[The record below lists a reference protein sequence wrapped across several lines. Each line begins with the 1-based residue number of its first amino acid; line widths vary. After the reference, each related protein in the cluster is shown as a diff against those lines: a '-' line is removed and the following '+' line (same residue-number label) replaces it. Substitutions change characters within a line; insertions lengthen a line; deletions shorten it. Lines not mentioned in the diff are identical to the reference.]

1 MFSRVMLA
9 LDLSEL
15 TSRMLDVFYSVC
27 LDPGTEVY
35 LLHVVRKSENFAQ
48 TTPYSKKTYS
58 RLKGLA
64 QDIKNA
70 GYDNVEIL
78 WESNQDVLDG
88 IQKAVDQYDIN
99 LLIMASHGKG
109 VWASTFR
116 GSSTFNAVR
125 AIDIPTLV
133 VKGDY
138 KCSDYLQRILLPTD
152 FSRKSLIALN
162 FIRNLR
168 ENVGEVIFVH
178 VIEGV
183 RGDDELLENKEMAED
198 MLVELCNEMQ
208 NFGIKSRYVIADGG
222 AASKEICKLAEEEN
236 CSIVITGKTGAG
248 PIKGLLMGST
258 AQNILLN
265 SGRTL
270 WVMPDEESDE

>member
-1 MFSRVMLA
+1 MFSRVMMA

-15 TSRMLDVFYSVC
+15 TSRVLDVFYSVC
-27 LDPGTEVY
+27 PDPQTEVY
-35 LLHVVRKSENFAQ
+35 LLHVVRKPEDVPETSS
-48 TTPYSKKTYS
+48 YYKKTYS

-64 QDIKNA
+64 QDIRNA
-70 GYDNVEIL
+70 GYDQVKIL
-78 WESNQDVLDG
+78 WESNPEVLDG
-88 IQKAVDQYDIN
+88 IQKAVDEYDIN
-99 LLIMASHGKG
+99 LLVMASHGKG

-116 GSSTFNAVR
+116 GSSTFNVVR

-133 VKGDY
+133 AKGDY
-138 KCSDYLQRILLPTD
+138 KCDDYLRRVLLPTD

-168 ENVGEVIFVH
+168 EHVGEVIFLH
-178 VIEGV
+178 AIEGV
-183 RGDDELLENKEMAED
+183 RGDEELRENKEMAED
-198 MLVELCNEMQ
+198 MLQELCNEMQ
-208 NFGIKSRYVIADGG
+208 NFGVKSRYVIADGG

-236 CSIVITGKTGAG
+236 CSLIFSGRTGAG

-265 SGRTL
+265 SSRTL
-270 WVMPDEESDE
+270 WVMPDEESED

>member
-15 TSRMLDVFYSVC
+15 TSRMLDVLYSVC
-27 LDPGTEVY
+27 LDPETEVY
-35 LLHVVRKSENFAQ
+35 LLHVVRKAEDAAETSS
-48 TTPYSKKTYS
+48 YYKKTYS

-64 QDIKNA
+64 QDIRNA
-70 GYDNVEIL
+70 GYDNVKVL
-78 WESNQDVLDG
+78 WETDEDILNG
-88 IQKAVDQYDIN
+88 IRKAADQYNVN
-99 LLIMASHGKG
+99 LMIMASHGKG

-125 AIDIPTLV
+125 AIEIPTLI

-138 KCSDYLQRILLPTD
+138 KCDDYLNRILLPTD

-162 FIRNLR
+162 YIRNLR
-168 ENVGEVIFVH
+168 EHVGEVLFVH

-183 RGDDELLENKEMAED
+183 RGDEELTESKEMAED

-208 NFGIKSRYVIADGG
+208 NFGINSRYVLADGG

-236 CSIVITGKTGAG
+236 CSLIISGRTGAG

-265 SGRTL
+265 ASRTL
-270 WVMPDEESDE
+270 WVMPDEDSED

>member
-15 TSRMLDVFYSVC
+15 TSRMLDLFYSIC
-27 LDPGTEVY
+27 LSPETEVH
-35 LLHVVRKSENFAQ
+35 LLHVVKRPEDYDKSSS
-48 TTPYSKKTYS
+48 YYKKTYS
-58 RLKGLA
+58 RLSGLA

-70 GYDNVEIL
+70 GYDKVEIL
-78 WESNQDVLDG
+78 WESNPDVLNG

-109 VWASTFR
+109 LWASTFR

>member
-35 LLHVVRKSENFAQ
+35 LLHVVKRSENFAQ
-48 TTPYSKKTYS
+48 TTSYYKKTYS

-64 QDIKNA
+64 QDIRNA

-99 LLIMASHGKG
+99 LLLMASHGKG

-116 GSSTFNAVR
+116 GSSTFNVVR

-133 VKGDY
+133 IKGDY

-183 RGDDELLENKEMAED
+183 RGDEELRENKEMAED
-198 MLVELCNEMQ
+198 MLQELCNEMQ
-208 NFGIKSRYVIADGG
+208 DFGIQSRYVIADGG
-222 AASKEICKLAEEEN
+222 AASKEVCKLAEEEN
-236 CSIVITGKTGAG
+236 CSLVITGKTGAG

-265 SGRTL
+265 ANRTL

>member
-1 MFSRVMLA
+1 MLA

-15 TSRMLDVFYSVC
+15 TSRMLDVLYSVC
-27 LDPGTEVY
+27 LDPETEVY
-35 LLHVVRKSENFAQ
+35 LLHVVRKAEDAAETSS
-48 TTPYSKKTYS
+48 YYKKTYS

-64 QDIKNA
+64 QDIRNA
-70 GYDNVEIL
+70 GYDNVKVL
-78 WESNQDVLDG
+78 WETDEDILNG
-88 IQKAVDQYDIN
+88 IRKAADQYNVN
-99 LLIMASHGKG
+99 LMIMASHGKG

-125 AIDIPTLV
+125 AIEIPTLI

-138 KCSDYLQRILLPTD
+138 KCDDYLNRILLPTD

-162 FIRNLR
+162 YIRNLR
-168 ENVGEVIFVH
+168 EHVGEVLFVH

-183 RGDDELLENKEMAED
+183 RGDEELTESKEMAED

-208 NFGIKSRYVIADGG
+208 NFGINSRYVIADGG

-236 CSIVITGKTGAG
+236 CSLIISGRTGAG

-265 SGRTL
+265 ASRTL
-270 WVMPDEESDE
+270 WVMPDEDSED

>member
-15 TSRMLDVFYSVC
+15 TPRMLDVFYSIC
-27 LDPGTEVY
+27 LSPETEVH
-35 LLHVVRKSENFAQ
+35 LLHVVKRPEDYAKTS
-48 TTPYSKKTYS
+48 PYYKKTYS
-58 RLKGLA
+58 RLNGLA
-64 QDIKNA
+64 QNVKNA
-70 GYDNVEIL
+70 GYDKVEIL
-78 WESNQDVLDG
+78 WESNPDVLDG
-88 IQKAVDQYDIN
+88 IQKAVDQNDIN

-109 VWASTFR
+109 LWASTFR
-116 GSSTFNAVR
+116 GSSTFNAAR
-125 AIDIPTLV
+125 AIDIPILV

-178 VIEGV
+178 VIEGI

-198 MLVELCNEMQ
+198 MLKELCNEMQ
-208 NFGIKSRYVIADGG
+208 DFGIQSHYVIADGG

-236 CSIVITGKTGAG
+236 CSLVITGKTGAG

-265 SGRTL
+265 CNRTL

>member
-27 LDPGTEVY
+27 LDPDTEVY
-35 LLHVVRKSENFAQ
+35 LLHVVKKAEDAAETSS
-48 TTPYSKKTYS
+48 YYKKTYN

-70 GYDNVEIL
+70 GYDFVEIL
-78 WESNQDVLDG
+78 WENEPDILKG
-88 IQKAVDQYDIN
+88 IQKMVDQYNIN
-99 LLIMASHGKG
+99 LLLMASHGKG

-138 KCSDYLQRILLPTD
+138 KCEDYLNRILLPTD

-168 ENVGEVIFVH
+168 EHVGEVLFVH

-183 RGDDELLENKEMAED
+183 RGDEELRENKEMAED
-198 MLVELCNEMQ
+198 MLQELCNEMQ
-208 NFGIKSRYVIADGG
+208 DFDIKSRYVIADGG

-236 CSIVITGKTGAG
+236 CSLIFTGKTGAG

-265 SGRTL
+265 AERTL
-270 WVMPDEESDE
+270 WVMPDEDNDD

>member
-1 MFSRVMLA
+1 MLA

-15 TSRMLDVFYSVC
+15 TSRMLDVLYSVC
-27 LDPGTEVY
+27 LDPETEVY
-35 LLHVVRKSENFAQ
+35 LLHVVRKAEDAAETSS
-48 TTPYSKKTYS
+48 YYKKTYS

-64 QDIKNA
+64 QDIRNA
-70 GYDNVEIL
+70 GYDNVKVL
-78 WESNQDVLDG
+78 WETDEDILNG
-88 IQKAVDQYDIN
+88 IRKAADQYNVN
-99 LLIMASHGKG
+99 LMIMASHGKG

-125 AIDIPTLV
+125 AIEIPTLI

-138 KCSDYLQRILLPTD
+138 KCDDYLKRILLPTD

-162 FIRNLR
+162 YIRNLR
-168 ENVGEVIFVH
+168 EHVGEVLFVH

-183 RGDDELLENKEMAED
+183 RGDEELTESKEMAED

-208 NFGIKSRYVIADGG
+208 NFGINSRYVIADGG

-236 CSIVITGKTGAG
+236 CSLIISGRTGAG

-265 SGRTL
+265 ASRTL
-270 WVMPDEESDE
+270 WVMPDEESED

>member
-48 TTPYSKKTYS
+48 TTPYYKKTYS

-64 QDIKNA
+64 QDIRNA

-78 WESNQDVLDG
+78 WEGNQDVLDG

-99 LLIMASHGKG
+99 LLLMASHGKG

-116 GSSTFNAVR
+116 GSSTFNVVR
-125 AIDIPTLV
+125 ALDIPTLV
-133 VKGDY
+133 IKGDY

-183 RGDDELLENKEMAED
+183 RGDEELRENKEMAED
-198 MLVELCNEMQ
+198 MLQELCNEMQ
-208 NFGIKSRYVIADGG
+208 DFGIQSRYVIADGG
-222 AASKEICKLAEEEN
+222 AASKEVCKLAEEEN
-236 CSIVITGKTGAG
+236 CSLVITGKTGAG

-265 SGRTL
+265 ANRTL

>member
-27 LDPGTEVY
+27 LDPETEVY
-35 LLHVVRKSENFAQ
+35 LLHVVKKAEDAAVSSS
-48 TTPYSKKTYS
+48 YYKKTYN

-70 GYDNVEIL
+70 GYDFVEIL
-78 WESNQDVLDG
+78 WENEPDVLSG
-88 IQKAVDQYDIN
+88 IQKMVDQYNIN
-99 LLIMASHGKG
+99 LLLMASHGKG

-116 GSSTFNAVR
+116 GSSTFNVVR

-138 KCSDYLQRILLPTD
+138 KCEDYLHRILLPTD

-168 ENVGEVIFVH
+168 EHVGEVLFVH

-183 RGDDELLENKEMAED
+183 RGDEELRENKEMAED
-198 MLVELCNEMQ
+198 MLQELCNEMQ
-208 NFGIKSRYVIADGG
+208 DFGIRSRYVIADGG

-236 CSIVITGKTGAG
+236 CSLIFTGKTGAG

-265 SGRTL
+265 AGRTL
-270 WVMPDEESDE
+270 WVMPDEESEE

>member
-27 LDPGTEVY
+27 LDPETEVY
-35 LLHVVRKSENFAQ
+35 LLHVVKKAEDAAVSSS
-48 TTPYSKKTYS
+48 YYKKTYN

-70 GYDNVEIL
+70 GYDFVEIL
-78 WESNQDVLDG
+78 WENEPDVMSG
-88 IQKAVDQYDIN
+88 IQKMVDQYNIN
-99 LLIMASHGKG
+99 LLLMASHGKG
-109 VWASTFR
+109 LWASTFR

-125 AIDIPTLV
+125 AIDVPTLV

-138 KCSDYLQRILLPTD
+138 KCEDYLHRILLPTD

-168 ENVGEVIFVH
+168 EHVGEVLFVH

-183 RGDDELLENKEMAED
+183 RGDEELRENKEMAED
-198 MLVELCNEMQ
+198 MLQELCNEMQ
-208 NFGIKSRYVIADGG
+208 DFGIRSRYVIADGG

-236 CSIVITGKTGAG
+236 CSLIFTGKTGAG

-265 SGRTL
+265 AGRTL
-270 WVMPDEESDE
+270 WVMPDEESEE

>member
-1 MFSRVMLA
+1 MFSQVMLA

-15 TSRMLDVFYSVC
+15 TSRMLDVLYSVC
-27 LDPGTEVY
+27 LDPETEVY
-35 LLHVVRKSENFAQ
+35 LLHVVRKAEDAAETSS
-48 TTPYSKKTYS
+48 YYKKTYS

-64 QDIKNA
+64 QDIRNA
-70 GYDNVEIL
+70 GYDDVKVL
-78 WESNQDVLDG
+78 WETDEDILNG
-88 IQKAVDQYDIN
+88 IRKAADQYNVN
-99 LLIMASHGKG
+99 LMIMASHGKG
-109 VWASTFR
+109 GWASTFR
-116 GSSTFNAVR
+116 GRSTFNAVR
-125 AIDIPTLV
+125 AIEIPTLI

-138 KCSDYLQRILLPTD
+138 KCDDYLNRILLPTD

-162 FIRNLR
+162 YIRNLR
-168 ENVGEVIFVH
+168 EHVGEVLFVH

-183 RGDDELLENKEMAED
+183 RGDEELTESKEMAED

-208 NFGIKSRYVIADGG
+208 NFGINSRYVIADGG

-236 CSIVITGKTGAG
+236 CSLIISGRTGAG

-265 SGRTL
+265 ASRTL
-270 WVMPDEESDE
+270 WVMPDEDSED

>member
-15 TSRMLDVFYSVC
+15 TSRMLDVLYSVC
-27 LDPGTEVY
+27 LDPETEVY
-35 LLHVVRKSENFAQ
+35 LLHVVRKAEDAAETSS
-48 TTPYSKKTYS
+48 YYKKTYS

-64 QDIKNA
+64 QDIRNA
-70 GYDNVEIL
+70 GYDNVKVL
-78 WESNQDVLDG
+78 WETDEDILNG
-88 IQKAVDQYDIN
+88 IRKAADQYNVN
-99 LLIMASHGKG
+99 LMIMASHGKG

-125 AIDIPTLV
+125 AIEIPTLI

-138 KCSDYLQRILLPTD
+138 KCDDYLKRILLPTD

-162 FIRNLR
+162 YIRNLR
-168 ENVGEVIFVH
+168 EHVGEVLFVH

-183 RGDDELLENKEMAED
+183 RGDEELTESKEMAED

-208 NFGIKSRYVIADGG
+208 NFGINSRYVLADGG

-236 CSIVITGKTGAG
+236 CSLIISGRTGAG

-265 SGRTL
+265 ASRTL
-270 WVMPDEESDE
+270 WVMPDEESED

>member
-48 TTPYSKKTYS
+48 TTPYYKKTYS

-116 GSSTFNAVR
+116 GSSTFNVVR

-183 RGDDELLENKEMAED
+183 RGDEELRENREMAED
-198 MLVELCNEMQ
+198 MLQELCNEMQ
-208 NFGIKSRYVIADGG
+208 DFSIQSRYVIADGG
-222 AASKEICKLAEEEN
+222 AASKEVCKLAEEEN
-236 CSIVITGKTGAG
+236 CSLVITGKTGAG

-265 SGRTL
+265 ASRTL

>member
-15 TSRMLDVFYSVC
+15 TSRMLDVLYSVC
-27 LDPGTEVY
+27 LDPETEVY
-35 LLHVVRKSENFAQ
+35 LLHVVRKAEDAAETSS
-48 TTPYSKKTYS
+48 YYKKTYS

-64 QDIKNA
+64 QDIRNA
-70 GYDNVEIL
+70 GYDNVKVL
-78 WESNQDVLDG
+78 WETDEDILNG
-88 IQKAVDQYDIN
+88 IRKAADQYNVN
-99 LLIMASHGKG
+99 LMIMASHGKG

-125 AIDIPTLV
+125 AIEIPTLI

-138 KCSDYLQRILLPTD
+138 KCDDYLNRILLPTD
-152 FSRKSLIALN
+152 FSRKSLIALSY
-162 FIRNLR
+162 IRNLR
-168 ENVGEVIFVH
+168 EHVGEVLFVH

-183 RGDDELLENKEMAED
+183 RGDEELTESKEMAED

-208 NFGIKSRYVIADGG
+208 NFGINSRYVIADGG

-236 CSIVITGKTGAG
+236 CSLIISGRTGAG

-265 SGRTL
+265 ASRTL
-270 WVMPDEESDE
+270 WVMPDEDSED

>member
-15 TSRMLDVFYSVC
+15 TSRMLDVLYSVC
-27 LDPGTEVY
+27 LDPETEVY
-35 LLHVVRKSENFAQ
+35 LLHVVRKAEDAAETSS
-48 TTPYSKKTYS
+48 YYKKTYS
-58 RLKGLA
+58 RLKGRA
-64 QDIKNA
+64 QDIRNA
-70 GYDNVEIL
+70 GYDNVKVL
-78 WESNQDVLDG
+78 WETDEDILNG
-88 IQKAVDQYDIN
+88 IRKAADQYNVN
-99 LLIMASHGKG
+99 LMIMASHGKG

-125 AIDIPTLV
+125 AIEIPTLI

-138 KCSDYLQRILLPTD
+138 KCDDYLNRILLPTD

-162 FIRNLR
+162 YIRNLR
-168 ENVGEVIFVH
+168 EHVGEVLFVH

-183 RGDDELLENKEMAED
+183 RGDEELTESKEMAED

-208 NFGIKSRYVIADGG
+208 NFGINSRYVIADGG

-236 CSIVITGKTGAG
+236 CSLIISGRTGAG

-265 SGRTL
+265 ASRTL
-270 WVMPDEESDE
+270 WVMPDEDSED

>member
-15 TSRMLDVFYSVC
+15 TSRMLDVLYSVC
-27 LDPGTEVY
+27 LDPETEVY
-35 LLHVVRKSENFAQ
+35 LLHVVRKAEDAAETSS
-48 TTPYSKKTYS
+48 YYKKTYS

-64 QDIKNA
+64 QDIRNA
-70 GYDNVEIL
+70 GYDNVKVL
-78 WESNQDVLDG
+78 WETDEDILNG
-88 IQKAVDQYDIN
+88 IRKAADQYNVN
-99 LLIMASHGKG
+99 LMIMASHGKG

-125 AIDIPTLV
+125 AIEIPTLI

-138 KCSDYLQRILLPTD
+138 KCDDYLNRILLPTD

-162 FIRNLR
+162 YIRNLR
-168 ENVGEVIFVH
+168 EHVGEVLFVH

-183 RGDDELLENKEMAED
+183 RGDEELTESKEMAED

-208 NFGIKSRYVIADGG
+208 NFGINSRYVLADGG

-236 CSIVITGKTGAG
+236 CSLIISGRTGAG

-265 SGRTL
+265 ASRTL
-270 WVMPDEESDE
+270 WVMPDEESED

>member
-48 TTPYSKKTYS
+48 TTPYYKKTYS

-183 RGDDELLENKEMAED
+183 RGDEELRENREMAED
-198 MLVELCNEMQ
+198 MLQELCNEMQ
-208 NFGIKSRYVIADGG
+208 DFSIQSRYVIADGG
-222 AASKEICKLAEEEN
+222 AASKEVCKLAEEEN
-236 CSIVITGKTGAG
+236 CSLVITGKTGAG

-265 SGRTL
+265 ANRTL

>member
-48 TTPYSKKTYS
+48 TTPYYKKTYS

-183 RGDDELLENKEMAED
+183 RGDEELRENKEMAED
-198 MLVELCNEMQ
+198 MLQELCNEMQ
-208 NFGIKSRYVIADGG
+208 DFGIQSRYVIADGG
-222 AASKEICKLAEEEN
+222 AASKEVCKLAEEEN
-236 CSIVITGKTGAG
+236 CSLVITGKTGAG

-265 SGRTL
+265 ANRTL

>member
-1 MFSRVMLA
+1 YA
-9 LDLSEL
+9 K
-15 TSRMLDVFYSVC
+15 TS
-27 LDPGTEVY
+27 
-35 LLHVVRKSENFAQ
+35 
-48 TTPYSKKTYS
+48 PYYKKTYS
-58 RLKGLA
+58 RLNGLA

-70 GYDNVEIL
+70 GYDKVEIL
-78 WESNQDVLDG
+78 WESNTDVLNG

-109 VWASTFR
+109 LWASTFR

-236 CSIVITGKTGAG
+236 CSLVITGKTGAG

>member
-15 TSRMLDVFYSVC
+15 TPRMLDVFYSIC
-27 LDPGTEVY
+27 LDPETEVY
-35 LLHVVRKSENFAQ
+35 LLHVVKKAENFAKSSA
-48 TTPYSKKTYS
+48 YYKKTYS
-58 RLKGLA
+58 RLNGLA
-64 QDIKNA
+64 QDIQKA
-70 GYDNVEIL
+70 GYDNVDIL
-78 WESNQDVLDG
+78 WESNPDVLNG
-88 IQKAVDQYDIN
+88 IQRAVDQYDIN
-99 LLIMASHGKG
+99 LLLMASHGKG
-109 VWASTFR
+109 IWASTFR
-116 GSSTFNAVR
+116 GSNTFNAVR

-168 ENVGEVIFVH
+168 ENVGEIIFVH

-198 MLVELCNEMQ
+198 MLKELCNEMQ
-208 NFGIKSRYVIADGG
+208 DFGIQSRYVIADGG
-222 AASKEICKLAEEEN
+222 AASREICKLAEEEN
-236 CSIVITGKTGAG
+236 CSLVITGKTGAG

-265 SGRTL
+265 CSRTL
-270 WVMPDEESDE
+270 WVMPDEESED

>member
-35 LLHVVRKSENFAQ
+35 LLHVVKRTEDYAKTSN
-48 TTPYSKKTYS
+48 YYKKIYS
-58 RLKGLA
+58 RLNGLA

-70 GYDNVEIL
+70 GYDKVEIL
-78 WESNQDVLDG
+78 WESNPDVLNG
-88 IQKAVDQYDIN
+88 IQKTVDQYDIN

-109 VWASTFR
+109 LWASTFR

-125 AIDIPTLV
+125 AIDIPTLG

-138 KCSDYLQRILLPTD
+138 RCSDYLQRILLPTD

-168 ENVGEVIFVH
+168 ENVGEVLFVH

-198 MLVELCNEMQ
+198 MLLELCNEMQ

-222 AASKEICKLAEEEN
+222 AASREICKLAEEEN
-236 CSIVITGKTGAG
+236 CSLVITGKTGAG

-258 AQNILLN
+258 AQNSLLN

-270 WVMPDEESDE
+270 WVMPDEENDE

>member
-15 TSRMLDVFYSVC
+15 TSRMLDVFYSIC
-27 LDPGTEVY
+27 LNPETEVY
-35 LLHVVRKSENFAQ
+35 LLHVVKKPDDFAKSS
-48 TTPYSKKTYS
+48 PYYKKTYS
-58 RLKGLA
+58 RINGLA
-64 QDIKNA
+64 QDIRKA
-70 GYDNVEIL
+70 GYDHVEIL
-78 WESNQDVLDG
+78 WENNPDVLNG

-99 LLIMASHGKG
+99 LLFMASHGKG

-125 AIDIPTLV
+125 AVDIPTLV

-162 FIRNLR
+162 FLRNLR
-168 ENVGEVIFVH
+168 ENVGEIIFMH

-183 RGDDELLENKEMAED
+183 RGDDELLENKEMSED
-198 MLVELCNEMQ
+198 MLKELCNEMGD
-208 NFGIKSRYVIADGG
+208 FGIQSRYVIADGG
-222 AASKEICKLAEEEN
+222 AASKEICRLADEEN
-236 CSIVITGKTGAG
+236 CSLVITGKTGAG

-265 SGRTL
+265 CSRTL
-270 WVMPDEESDE
+270 WVMPDEENEE

>member
-15 TSRMLDVFYSVC
+15 TSRMLDVFYSIC
-27 LDPGTEVY
+27 LSPETEVH
-35 LLHVVRKSENFAQ
+35 LLHVVKRPEDYDKSS
-48 TTPYSKKTYS
+48 PYYKKTYS
-58 RLKGLA
+58 RLNGLA

-70 GYDNVEIL
+70 GYDKVEIL
-78 WESNQDVLDG
+78 WESNPDVLNG
-88 IQKAVDQYDIN
+88 IEKAVDQYDIN

-109 VWASTFR
+109 LWASTFR

-270 WVMPDEESDE
+270 WVMPDEETDE

>member
-9 LDLSEL
+9 LDLSEI
-15 TSRMLDVFYSVC
+15 TSRMLDVLYSVC
-27 LDPGTEVY
+27 LDPETEVY
-35 LLHVVRKSENFAQ
+35 LLHVVRKAEDAAETSS
-48 TTPYSKKTYS
+48 YYKKTYS

-64 QDIKNA
+64 QDIRNA
-70 GYDNVEIL
+70 GYDNVKVL
-78 WESNQDVLDG
+78 WETDEDILNG
-88 IQKAVDQYDIN
+88 IRKAADQYNVN
-99 LLIMASHGKG
+99 LMIMASHGKG

-125 AIDIPTLV
+125 AIEIPTLI

-138 KCSDYLQRILLPTD
+138 KCDDYLNRILLPTD

-162 FIRNLR
+162 YIRNLR
-168 ENVGEVIFVH
+168 EHVGEVLFVH

-183 RGDDELLENKEMAED
+183 RGDEELTESKEMAED

-208 NFGIKSRYVIADGG
+208 NFGINSRYVIADGG

-236 CSIVITGKTGAG
+236 CSLIISGRTGAG

-265 SGRTL
+265 ASRTL
-270 WVMPDEESDE
+270 WVMPDEDSED

>member
-15 TSRMLDVFYSVC
+15 TSRMLDVFYSIC
-27 LDPGTEVY
+27 LDPETEVY
-35 LLHVVRKSENFAQ
+35 LLHVVKRVDDVVETS
-48 TTPYSKKTYS
+48 PYYKKTFS

-64 QDIKNA
+64 QDIQNA
-70 GYDNVEIL
+70 GYDHVEIL
-78 WESNQDVLDG
+78 WESSPDVLTG

-109 VWASTFR
+109 IWASTFR

-125 AIDIPTLV
+125 AIDVPTLV

-168 ENVGEVIFVH
+168 EHVGEVLFVH

-198 MLVELCNEMQ
+198 MLKELCNEMQ
-208 NFGIKSRYVIADGG
+208 DFSIKSRYVIADGG
-222 AASKEICKLAEEEN
+222 AASREICKLAEEEN
-236 CSIVITGKTGAG
+236 CSLVITGKTGAG

>member
-15 TSRMLDVFYSVC
+15 TSRMLDVLYSVC
-27 LDPGTEVY
+27 LDPETEVY
-35 LLHVVRKSENFAQ
+35 LLHVVRKAEDAAETSS
-48 TTPYSKKTYS
+48 YYKKTYS

-64 QDIKNA
+64 QDIRNA
-70 GYDNVEIL
+70 GYDNVKVL
-78 WESNQDVLDG
+78 WETDEDILNG
-88 IQKAVDQYDIN
+88 IRKAADQYNVN
-99 LLIMASHGKG
+99 LMIMASHGKG

-125 AIDIPTLV
+125 AIEIPTLI

-138 KCSDYLQRILLPTD
+138 KCDDYLNRILLPTD

-162 FIRNLR
+162 YIRNLR
-168 ENVGEVIFVH
+168 EHVGEVLFVH

-183 RGDDELLENKEMAED
+183 RGDEELTESKEMAED

-208 NFGIKSRYVIADGG
+208 NFGINSRYVIVDGG

-236 CSIVITGKTGAG
+236 CSLIISGRTGAG

-265 SGRTL
+265 ASRTL
-270 WVMPDEESDE
+270 WVMPDEDSED

>member
-27 LDPGTEVY
+27 LDPETEVY
-35 LLHVVRKSENFAQ
+35 LLHVVKKAEDAAVSSS
-48 TTPYSKKTYS
+48 YYKKTYN

-70 GYDNVEIL
+70 GYDFVEIL
-78 WESNQDVLDG
+78 WENEPDVLSG
-88 IQKAVDQYDIN
+88 IQKMVDQYNIN
-99 LLIMASHGKG
+99 LLLMASHGKG

-116 GSSTFNAVR
+116 GSSTFNVVR

-138 KCSDYLQRILLPTD
+138 KCEDYLHRILLPTD

-168 ENVGEVIFVH
+168 EHVGEVLFVH

-183 RGDDELLENKEMAED
+183 RGDEELRENKEMAED
-198 MLVELCNEMQ
+198 MLQELCNEMQ
-208 NFGIKSRYVIADGG
+208 DFGIRSRYVIADGG

-236 CSIVITGKTGAG
+236 CSLIFTGKTG
-248 PIKGLLMGST
+248 
-258 AQNILLN
+258 
-265 SGRTL
+265 
-270 WVMPDEESDE
+270 

>member
-48 TTPYSKKTYS
+48 TTPYYKKTYS

-64 QDIKNA
+64 QDIRNA

-78 WESNQDVLDG
+78 WVSNPDVLDG
-88 IQKAVDQYDIN
+88 IQKSVDQYDIN

-116 GSSTFNAVR
+116 GSSTFNVVR

-138 KCSDYLQRILLPTD
+138 KCDDYLRRILLPTD

-168 ENVGEVIFVH
+168 DNVGEVIFVH

-183 RGDDELLENKEMAED
+183 RGDEELRENKEMAED
-198 MLVELCNEMQ
+198 MLQELCNEIQ
-208 NFGIKSRYVIADGG
+208 DFGIQSRYVIADGG
-222 AASKEICKLAEEEN
+222 AASKEVCKLAEEEN
-236 CSIVITGKTGAG
+236 CSLVITGKTGAG

-265 SGRTL
+265 ASRTL

>member
-1 MFSRVMLA
+1 MFSRVILA

-15 TSRMLDVFYSVC
+15 TSRMLDVLYSVC
-27 LDPGTEVY
+27 LDPETEVY
-35 LLHVVRKSENFAQ
+35 LLHVVRKAEDAAETSS
-48 TTPYSKKTYS
+48 YYKKTYS

-64 QDIKNA
+64 QDIRNA
-70 GYDNVEIL
+70 GYDNVKVL
-78 WESNQDVLDG
+78 WETDEDILNG
-88 IQKAVDQYDIN
+88 IRKAADQYNVN
-99 LLIMASHGKG
+99 LMIMASHGKG

-125 AIDIPTLV
+125 AIEIPTLI

-138 KCSDYLQRILLPTD
+138 KCDDYLNRILLPTD

-162 FIRNLR
+162 YIRNLR
-168 ENVGEVIFVH
+168 EHVGEVLFVH

-183 RGDDELLENKEMAED
+183 RGDEELTESKEMAED

-208 NFGIKSRYVIADGG
+208 NFGINSRYVIADGG

-236 CSIVITGKTGAG
+236 CSLIISGRTGAG

-265 SGRTL
+265 ASRTL
-270 WVMPDEESDE
+270 WVMPDEDSED

>member
-1 MFSRVMLA
+1 MFSQVMLA

-15 TSRMLDVFYSVC
+15 TSRMLDVLYSVC
-27 LDPGTEVY
+27 LDPETEVY
-35 LLHVVRKSENFAQ
+35 LLHVVRKAEDAAETSS
-48 TTPYSKKTYS
+48 YYKKTYS

-64 QDIKNA
+64 QDIRNA
-70 GYDNVEIL
+70 GYDNVKVL
-78 WESNQDVLDG
+78 WETDEDILNG
-88 IQKAVDQYDIN
+88 IRKAADQYNVN
-99 LLIMASHGKG
+99 LMIMASHGKG

-125 AIDIPTLV
+125 AIEIPTLI

-138 KCSDYLQRILLPTD
+138 KCDDYLNRILLPTD

-162 FIRNLR
+162 YIRNLR
-168 ENVGEVIFVH
+168 EHVGEVLFVH

-183 RGDDELLENKEMAED
+183 RGDEELTESKEMAED

-208 NFGIKSRYVIADGG
+208 NFGINSRYVIADGG

-236 CSIVITGKTGAG
+236 CSLIISGRTGAG

-265 SGRTL
+265 ASRTL
-270 WVMPDEESDE
+270 WVMPDEDSED

>member
-48 TTPYSKKTYS
+48 TTPYYKKTYS

-64 QDIKNA
+64 QDIRNA

-78 WESNQDVLDG
+78 WEGNQDVLDG

-99 LLIMASHGKG
+99 LLLMASHGKG

-116 GSSTFNAVR
+116 GSSTFNVVR

-133 VKGDY
+133 IKGDY

-183 RGDDELLENKEMAED
+183 RGDEELRENKEMAED
-198 MLVELCNEMQ
+198 MLQELCNEMQ
-208 NFGIKSRYVIADGG
+208 DFGIQSRYVIADGG
-222 AASKEICKLAEEEN
+222 AASKEVCKLAEEEN
-236 CSIVITGKTGAG
+236 CSLVITGKTGAG

-265 SGRTL
+265 ANRTL

>member
-15 TSRMLDVFYSVC
+15 TSRMLDVLYSVC
-27 LDPGTEVY
+27 LDPETEVY
-35 LLHVVRKSENFAQ
+35 LLHVVRKAEDAAETSS
-48 TTPYSKKTYS
+48 YYKKTYS

-64 QDIKNA
+64 QDIRNA
-70 GYDNVEIL
+70 GYDNVKVL
-78 WESNQDVLDG
+78 WETDEDILNG
-88 IQKAVDQYDIN
+88 IRKAADQYNVN
-99 LLIMASHGKG
+99 LMIMASHGKG

-125 AIDIPTLV
+125 AIEIPTLI

-138 KCSDYLQRILLPTD
+138 KCEDYLNRILLPTD

-162 FIRNLR
+162 YIRNLR
-168 ENVGEVIFVH
+168 EHVGEVLFVH

-183 RGDDELLENKEMAED
+183 RGDEELTESKEMAED

-208 NFGIKSRYVIADGG
+208 NFGINSRYVIADGG

-236 CSIVITGKTGAG
+236 CSLIISGRTGAG

-265 SGRTL
+265 ASRTL
-270 WVMPDEESDE
+270 WVMPDEDSED

>member
-48 TTPYSKKTYS
+48 TTPYYKKTYS

-64 QDIKNA
+64 QDIRNA

-78 WESNQDVLDG
+78 WEGNQDVLDG

-99 LLIMASHGKG
+99 LLLMASHGKG

-116 GSSTFNAVR
+116 GSSTFNVVR

-138 KCSDYLQRILLPTD
+138 KCSDYLQRIPLPTD

-183 RGDDELLENKEMAED
+183 RGDEELRENKEMAED
-198 MLVELCNEMQ
+198 MLQELCNEMQ
-208 NFGIKSRYVIADGG
+208 DFGIQSRYVIADGG
-222 AASKEICKLAEEEN
+222 AASKEVCKLAEEEN
-236 CSIVITGKTGAG
+236 CSLVITGKTGAG

-265 SGRTL
+265 ANRTL

>member
-9 LDLSEL
+9 LDFSEL
-15 TSRMLDVFYSVC
+15 TSRMLDVFYSIC
-27 LDPGTEVY
+27 LSPETEVY
-35 LLHVVRKSENFAQ
+35 LLHVVKKAENFAKSSS
-48 TTPYSKKTYS
+48 YYKKIYS
-58 RLKGLA
+58 RLNGLA
-64 QDIKNA
+64 QAVKNA
-70 GYDNVEIL
+70 GYDKVEIL
-78 WESNQDVLDG
+78 WESNPDVLNG
-88 IQKAVDQYDIN
+88 IQKTVDQYDIN

-109 VWASTFR
+109 IWASTFR
-116 GSSTFNAVR
+116 GSSTFNAAR
-125 AIDIPTLV
+125 AIDIPILV

-138 KCSDYLQRILLPTD
+138 KCSDFLQRILLPTD

-162 FIRNLR
+162 YIRNLR
-168 ENVGEVIFVH
+168 EHVGEIIFVH

-198 MLVELCNEMQ
+198 MLKELCNEMQ
-208 NFGIKSRYVIADGG
+208 DFGIQSHYVIADGG

-236 CSIVITGKTGAG
+236 CSLVITGKTGAG

-265 SGRTL
+265 SNRTL
-270 WVMPDEESDE
+270 WVMPDEENDE

>member
-48 TTPYSKKTYS
+48 TTPYYKKTYS

-64 QDIKNA
+64 QDIRNA

-78 WESNQDVLDG
+78 WEGNQDVLDG

-99 LLIMASHGKG
+99 LLLMASHGKG

-116 GSSTFNAVR
+116 GSSTFNVVR

-133 VKGDY
+133 IKGDY

-183 RGDDELLENKEMAED
+183 RGDEELRENKEMAED
-198 MLVELCNEMQ
+198 MLQELCNEMQ
-208 NFGIKSRYVIADGG
+208 DFGIQSRYVIADGG
-222 AASKEICKLAEEEN
+222 AASKEVCKLAEEEN
-236 CSIVITGKTGAG
+236 CSLVITGKTGAG

-265 SGRTL
+265 ANRTL
-270 WVMPDEESDE
+270 WVMPEEESDE